1 MFTETIL
8 DFFKEIGVGLK
19 KLVNS
24 RVIPFVI
31 VAMTLFGVLI
41 YRLFVLQIVNGENYE
56 NSYTMKAEKTI
67 TVNGA
72 RGNIY
77 DSKGRLLAYS
87 ELAYSVVI
95 EDCGY
100 YDSNKIKHAALNN
113 IISRMVDIIEDNG
126 DNIDYDFPIEYVNGR
141 YNFTVSDNSL
151 LRFLRDIYGHTN
163 ISQLTTTERSSTAND
178 VVELLM
184 KRYGINQIPDEDD
197 INAEPVTIYD
207 DEMVLKIIF
216 IRYNLAANSYK
227 RYISFTVATNVSPV
241 TMASILENSDTL
253 TGVTIEED
261 YVRKY
266 NYGTYIAHI
275 IGYTGKINSTELQ
288 ELQAIDSSYESTDIV
303 GKAGIES
310 SYETLLA
317 GKKGYKT
324 VLVDNV
330 GRVLE
335 TIETKDATVGG
346 DVYLTIDAE
355 LQKRMYNLMERRL
368 SEILVDR
375 IVNSTNDRDGTEIV
389 IPIYEVCAAL
399 VNNNKISMDLIAE
412 SDTVAATTA
421 YSAYS
426 QRRELLLSQI
436 EQELQGTT
444 PMNSLSEE
452 LKESIKMM
460 RSLLFNTEILNAD
473 NVSSTDPLQKSW
485 NAGDISFRE
494 YIEGAI
500 ENDWVNI
507 YNLDVSTEYPT
518 SDEVTDSIIKEAL
531 SLISN
536 YKDFD
541 KMIYNDLI
549 LSHNISIKNIC
560 LLLMEQN
567 TINYTESEYVT
578 IQNGGSVFNF
588 IINKIKAL
596 EITPAELALDPCSGS
611 CVIEDPNTGNILSM
625 VSYPSYDIN
634 YFSGSIDST
643 YYATLLDDDSTPLV
657 NRVTQTKI
665 APGST
670 FKPLMAVAG
679 LNEGIISSYNTILCN
694 GIYDEVVPNIKCS
707 VYPNSHGH
715 LELKSAIAESC
726 NEYFCEIGYRLSFQS
741 DGTLN
746 FNYGLSRIQKYSELL
761 GISTKTGIQIPETTP
776 HVTDYNPVASAIG
789 QGTNAYTSL
798 NLARYVSTLA
808 NEGTVYNS
816 SIISKTVN
824 GVTKEEEIYK
834 PVISHTVDINPAI
847 WDAVAEG
854 MNEVVNRAY
863 KPITTNIP
871 ARLYAKSGTAE
882 EDKNRANHAC
892 YILFSK
898 DGNDNPEVVV
908 TAMIPYG
915 YAAANAGIM
924 TYYGM
929 CAYYDVE
936 LPTEMYFHYDTGF
949 EMIY

>member
-1 MFTETIL
+1 MFTETIRDIL
-8 DFFKEIGVGLK
+8 KEIGVGLK

-31 VAMTLFGVLI
+31 VAMALFGVLI
-41 YRLFVLQIVNGENYE
+41 YRLFVLQIVKGEEYA

-67 TVNGA
+67 TINGA

-77 DSKGRLLAYS
+77 DSEGRLLAYS

-100 YDSNKIKHAALNN
+100 YESNKIRHAALNT
-113 IISRMVDIIEDNG
+113 IISKMVTIIEDNG
-126 DNIDYDFPIEYVNGR
+126 DEIDYDFPIEYVNGR
-141 YNFTVSDNSL
+141 FSFTVSDNTL
-151 LRFLRDIYGHTN
+151 LRFLRDIYGHSN
-163 ISQLTTTERSSTAND
+163 ISQLTDEERNATAED
-178 VVELLM
+178 VVNYLM
-184 KRYGINQIPDEDD
+184 ERYKINQEPDKNDTGAD
-197 INAEPVTIYD
+197 VTMYE

-227 RYISFTVATNVSPV
+227 RYISFTVATNVSPK
-241 TMASILENSDTL
+241 TMASILENSDVL

-261 YVRKY
+261 YIRKY

-275 IGYTGKINSTELQ
+275 VGYTGKVNSTELQ
-288 ELQAIDSSYESTDIV
+288 ELQAVDPTYESTDIV

-310 SYETLLA
+310 TYETLLA

-324 VLVDNV
+324 MLVDNV

-335 TIETKDATVGG
+335 TIDTEEATVGG
-346 DVYLTIDAE
+346 DVYLTIDVE
-355 LQKRMYNLMERRL
+355 IQERLYNLMERRL
-368 SEILVDR
+368 AEILVDR
-375 IVNSTNDRDGTEIV
+375 IVNSDSDRAGTEIV

-399 VNNNKISMDLIAE
+399 INNNKISMDLIE
-412 SDTVAATTA
+412 QSDTAAA
-421 YSAYS
+421 AASYSAFS
-426 QRRELLLSQI
+426 QKREQLLVQI
-436 EQELQGTT
+436 EEQLAGTT

-452 LKESIKMM
+452 LQEAIKMM
-460 RSLLFNTEILNAD
+460 RSSLFETDILNSD
-473 NVSSTDPLQKSW
+473 KVSSTDQLQKDW
-485 NAGDISFRE
+485 NSGNISFRE
-494 YIEGAI
+494 YLEGAI

-518 SDEVTDSIIKEAL
+518 SDEVTDSIIKEAI

-536 YKDFD
+536 DRDFD

-549 LSHNISIKNIC
+549 LSHNISIKNVC
-560 LLLMEQN
+560 LILMEQN
-567 TINYTESEYVT
+567 AINYTESEYVT
-578 IQNGGSVFNF
+578 IQNGGSVYNF

-611 CVIEDPNTGNILSM
+611 CVMEDPNTGNILAM

-634 YFSGSIDST
+634 YFSGSINAE
-643 YYATLLDDDSTPLV
+643 YYAKLLDDDSTPLV

-670 FKPLMAVAG
+670 FKPLIAVAG
-679 LNEGIISSYNTILCN
+679 LNEGLISSYSTILCN

-707 VYPNSHGH
+707 VYPNSHGY
-715 LELKSAIAESC
+715 LDLKSAIAESC
-726 NEYFCEIGYRLSFQS
+726 NEYFCEIGYRLSLQS

-746 FNYGLSRIQKYSELL
+746 FNYGLSRIQKYAELL
-761 GISTKTGIQIPETTP
+761 GISTKTGIQISETTP

-808 NEGTVYNS
+808 NHGTVYNS
-816 SIISKTVN
+816 SIVSKTVD
-824 GVTKEEEIYK
+824 GVTGAEDIYE
-834 PVISHTVDINPAI
+834 PVVSHTVDIDPAI
-847 WDAVAEG
+847 WNAVADG

-863 KPITTNIP
+863 KAITTNIP
-871 ARLYAKSGTAE
+871 AKLYAKSGTAE

-892 YILFSK
+892 YILYSK
-898 DGNDNPEVVV
+898 DGNDNPEVVI

-929 CAYYDVE
+929 CAYYGVE
-936 LPTEMYFHYDTGF
+936 PPTEMYFHHDTGF